1 MFLVIG
7 RTVYTVSEVT
17 RAIKEIISA
26 IGELWVEGEVSNF
39 RQPYSGHIYFTLKDE
54 SSQIQCVIFKPL
66 SLRLPFRPK
75 DGMKVLLHGR
85 LTVYEKGGNYQIVG
99 DRIEPAG
106 FGALQMALEQ
116 LKRKLAAE
124 GLFDERHKK
133 PIPKFPERI
142 GVVTSATG
150 AAIRD
155 IIKVISRRYPL
166 VHILLYPVT
175 VQGENAAREIAEAID
190 RFNRLG
196 NVDLLIVGRGGGSIE
211 DLWAFNEEIVARSI
225 FRSRVPVISA
235 VGHEIDF
242 TISDLVAD
250 LRAPTPSAAAE
261 MAVPSVQDL
270 NGSIRQLT
278 SRMIAAIRA
287 QIRPKREK
295 LDRLSERVSPRRKL
309 EELYEMEQR
318 IDELYYRAMELM
330 RGRISS
336 MRGEVAVR
344 SERLRRNSPERRLRE
359 LEGRLNLLAQ
369 RAYHAVL
376 SRLMEGRSSFQ
387 SLVSRLEALSPLA
400 VLRRGYSIC
409 QEVSGRII
417 SDAAQVNVGD
427 QIIVRP
433 FKGKLRCEVLERKDG

>member
-1 MFLVIG
+1 MIG

-17 RAIKEIISA
+17 KAIKEIISA

-54 SSQIQCVIFKPL
+54 FSQIQCVIFKPL

-75 DGMKVLLHGR
+75 DGMRVLLHGR

-106 FGALQMALEQ
+106 LGALQMALEQ

-133 PIPKFPERI
+133 PIPKFPKRI

-166 VHILLYPVT
+166 VHILLHPVT

-190 RFNRLG
+190 RFNRLK

-225 FRSRVPVISA
+225 FRSEIPVISA
-235 VGHEIDF
+235 VGHEIDI

-261 MAVPSVQDL
+261 MAVPSLQDL
-270 NGSIRQLT
+270 MGNIGQLR
-278 SRMIAAIRA
+278 SRMIAAIKA

-295 LDRLSERVSPRRKL
+295 LDRLSEKVSPQRKL
-309 EELYEMEQR
+309 DELHEMSQR
-318 IDELYYRAMELM
+318 IDELYYRAVELM
-330 RGRISS
+330 RGRISA
-336 MRGEVAVR
+336 MRGEVRIRA
-344 SERLRRNSPERRLRE
+344 ERLHGISPERRLRE
-359 LEGRLNLLAQ
+359 LEGRLNLLIQ
-369 RAYHAVL
+369 RAHHAVL
-376 SRLMEGRSSFQ
+376 SAIRERRSSFR

-400 VLRRGYSIC
+400 VLKRGYSIC
-409 QEVSGRII
+409 QDASGRII
-417 SDAAQVNVGD
+417 SDAAQVEVGD
-427 QIIVRP
+427 QIVVKPSR
-433 FKGKLRCEVLERKDG
+433 GKLRCEVLEREDG

>member
-1 MFLVIG
+1 MIG

-17 RAIKEIISA
+17 KAIKEIISA

-54 SSQIQCVIFKPL
+54 FSQIRCVIFKPL

-75 DGMKVLLHGR
+75 DGMRVLLHGR

-106 FGALQMALEQ
+106 LGALQMALEQ

-133 PIPKFPERI
+133 PIPKFPKRI

-166 VHILLYPVT
+166 VHILLHPVT

-190 RFNRLG
+190 RFNRLK

-225 FRSRVPVISA
+225 FRSEIPVISA
-235 VGHEIDF
+235 VGHEIDI

-261 MAVPSVQDL
+261 MAVPSLQDL
-270 NGSIRQLT
+270 MGNIGQLR
-278 SRMIAAIRA
+278 SRMIAAIKA

-295 LDRLSERVSPRRKL
+295 LDRLSEKVSPQRKL
-309 EELYEMEQR
+309 DELHEMSQR
-318 IDELYYRAMELM
+318 IDELYYRAVELM
-330 RGRISS
+330 RGRISA
-336 MRGEVAVR
+336 MRGEVRIRA
-344 SERLRRNSPERRLRE
+344 ERLHGISPERRLRE
-359 LEGRLNLLAQ
+359 LEGRLNLLIQ
-369 RAYHAVL
+369 RAHHAVL
-376 SRLMEGRSSFQ
+376 SAIRERRSSFR

-400 VLRRGYSIC
+400 VLKRGYSIC
-409 QEVSGRII
+409 QDASGRII
-417 SDAAQVNVGD
+417 SDAAQVEVGD
-427 QIIVRP
+427 QIVVKPSR
-433 FKGKLRCEVLERKDG
+433 GKLRCEVLEREDG